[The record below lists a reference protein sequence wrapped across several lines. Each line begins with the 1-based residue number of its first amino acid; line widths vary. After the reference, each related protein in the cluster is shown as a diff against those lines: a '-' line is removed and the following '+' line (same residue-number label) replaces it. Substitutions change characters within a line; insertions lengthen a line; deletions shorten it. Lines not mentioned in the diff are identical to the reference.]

1 VTSTAHHATITGR
14 ADVGVLID
22 RDQRLG
28 PRWTVGISFVPGQL
42 IWADATAVDQPW
54 VW

>member
-14 ADVGVLID
+14 AID